1 MLIQFGHNDVGSLNT
16 GRARGSLPGIGDNT
30 QDVVMA
36 ATGRTETVRSF
47 GWYLRKYIADTRAKG
62 ATPILCTLVPRN
74 NWEVGR
80 IIRSTDD
87 YAAWTREVAQSAGAP
102 LIDLNDAVARHY
114 EKAGADRVSRDYFY
128 ADRTHTSPAGAQLT
142 ALTVVES
149 LRGLSGSPL
158 APYFATTFSGAP
170 WTVESREE
178 WDDPAV
184 LHIGT
189 EPPHATM
196 TRYPTA
202 ELARKGG
209 KQASPWFQSLDGVWK
224 FNYAASPAARP
235 AGFEQRWFDDRAW
248 ADIRVPGNWEIQ
260 GFGIP
265 IYSNSR
271 YPFAYDAR
279 NPRAQRNDNPVGSY
293 RTRFEVPPEWA
304 GRRILLHFA
313 GVDSAFYVWVN
324 GARVGYNEDSRT
336 PAEFDITPHVVNG
349 PNVLAVEVYRW
360 SDGSYLED
368 QDMFRLSGIFRDVY
382 LWSTDARHVRDFEH
396 RTDFDAA
403 GRDATLRTTVNVSN
417 RGTAAAATTVSL
429 QLLDAA
435 GKAIGRPVSREV
447 RAPAAGSSRPS
458 SRCPSARRGGGR
470 PRRRISTR
478 RS

>member
-1 MLIQFGHNDVGSLNT
+1 
-16 GRARGSLPGIGDNT
+16 
-30 QDVVMA
+30 
-36 ATGRTETVRSF
+36 
-47 GWYLRKYIADTRAKG
+47 
-62 ATPILCTLVPRN
+62 
-74 NWEVGR
+74 
-80 IIRSTDD
+80 
-87 YAAWTREVAQSAGAP
+87 
-102 LIDLNDAVARHY
+102 
-114 EKAGADRVSRDYFY
+114 
-128 ADRTHTSPAGAQLT
+128 
-142 ALTVVES
+142 
-149 LRGLSGSPL
+149 
-158 APYFATTFSGAP
+158 
-170 WTVESREE
+170 
-178 WDDPAV
+178 
-184 LHIGT
+184 
-189 EPPHATM
+189 M

-202 ELARKGG
+202 ALARKGE
-209 KQASPWFQSLDGVWK
+209 KQASPWFRSLDGVWK

-271 YPFAYDAR
+271 YPFAYDRR

-293 RTRFEVPPEWA
+293 RTRFEVPAEWA
-304 GRRILLHFA
+304 GRRVLLHFA

-324 GARVGYNEDSRT
+324 GVRVGYNEDSRT
-336 PAEFDITPHVVNG
+336 PAEFDITPHVVKG

-382 LWSTDARHVRDFEH
+382 LWSTDPRHVRDFEH

-435 GKAIGRPVSREV
+435 GKEAGRPVSREV
-447 RAPAAGSSRPS
+447 RAPA
-458 SRCPSARRGGGR
+458 CRGAAGR
-470 PRRRISTR
+470 PRAARPRASALVGRDAVSLHRAPDAHRLGGPRARSDSLARGVPNRGDPGRAVARQRPGDSREGRQPPRAQPRLRPLRRAGVDGARHRVDEAEQRQR
-478 RS
+478 RANRALPERSRVVRPVRRVRPLRDGRGQHREPRLRPRPG